1 LDIDYLH
8 PGDDPRRHPILSIDR
23 PSVITGIPTLAL
35 LSSEIVNGSTLKV
48 IPGPPHSKMT
58 KHEGEKHE
66 NLDGA
71 HLT

>member
-1 LDIDYLH
+1 MIRAAK
-8 PGDDPRRHPILSIDR
+8 RRYPIPSIDR
-23 PSVITGIPTLAL
+23 PSVITRHAAVD
-35 LSSEIVNGSTLKV
+35 SSVVDDRQGSTLKV
-48 IPGPPHSKMT
+48 VRGAPVTTKRIQLEMT

>member
-1 LDIDYLH
+1 LAPL
-8 PGDDPRRHPILSIDR
+8 
-23 PSVITGIPTLAL
+23 PSR
-35 LSSEIVNGSTLKV
+35 IVKGSTLKV
-48 IPGPPHSKMT
+48 IPGAPVTTKRVQLEMT